1 MDRGM
6 EPMSSVDTAWLHMDQ
21 GENHMMIVG
30 VLILDRP
37 LDLTLF
43 RRVLETRLL
52 HFDRFRQR
60 VIERDNKT
68 YWEDDPH
75 FNLDNHLHRIG
86 LPEPAGQAE
95 LQELVAD
102 LASEPLDFHHPL
114 WQFHLIDRYENG
126 AALIS
131 RIHHC
136 IADGLALVQVLMSLA
151 DEAVTPDTA
160 DHFPPG
166 EGSLFERL
174 YRPLRQAVEAGT
186 HLGHNLI
193 SEGMEL
199 ARHPE
204 KVRQWAQDAEDIVRE
219 LVHLG
224 LSPPDPGTCLHA
236 PLAGRKRIA
245 WAQPLDLTA
254 VKESAHQLGGTV
266 NDVLMTA
273 AAGALRRYL
282 SASDN
287 DLNRELH
294 VAVPFSLRPRDQPI
308 NRLGNQFGL
317 VIVPLPIGEP
327 DALERF
333 RRVQQAMTDIKN
345 SVQPQV
351 TFGLLDLLGKGPVAV
366 EKFALDT
373 LSNKASLVM
382 TNVPGPVTPFR
393 IAGALILQPLVW
405 VPQSGHLGVG
415 FSILSYAGSV
425 QFGVIADSQM
435 INDPN
440 QVTRY
445 FEESFS
451 DLQELASLRQ

>member
-1 MDRGM
+1 M
-6 EPMSSVDTAWLHMDQ
+6 
-21 GENHMMIVG
+21 
-30 VLILDRP
+30 
-37 LDLTLF
+37 
-43 RRVLETRLL
+43 
-52 HFDRFRQR
+52 
-60 VIERDNKT
+60 
-68 YWEDDPH
+68 
-75 FNLDNHLHRIG
+75 
-86 LPEPAGQAE
+86 
-95 LQELVAD
+95 
-102 LASEPLDFHHPL
+102 
-114 WQFHLIDRYENG
+114 
-126 AALIS
+126 
-131 RIHHC
+131 
-136 IADGLALVQVLMSLA
+136 
-151 DEAVTPDTA
+151 
-160 DHFPPG
+160 
-166 EGSLFERL
+166 
-174 YRPLRQAVEAGT
+174 
-186 HLGHNLI
+186 
-193 SEGMEL
+193 
-199 ARHPE
+199 
-204 KVRQWAQDAEDIVRE
+204 RE